1 MTGIADYIQGLT
13 IGQGRYAGQPF
24 KLLGW
29 QRRFLRGAFNQPDD
43 AALSMG
49 RGGGKSTFTAAIACA
64 AVDVGGPLVEPMGE
78 CLVIASSFDQG
89 LVNFRHMLHFMQP
102 SFEQHGTGPRGRF
115 RIQDSA
121 NRATITDRETGA
133 IVRVLGSD
141 PRRLHG
147 AAADEDASDAEA
159 KPPRSPRVRKP
170 FPKDLKRVQKRIMPS
185 DACTDCGGSFREL
198 GADVMDE
205 LEYVPGHYIVNQI
218 IRPRLACTCCEKVT
232 QAEMPSRPIPKSFVG
247 PALMAHILCCKYGY
261 HLPLYRQ
268 SQMFENQGID
278 LSGSLLASWVGKST
292 KLLERL
298 SDAIRDH
305 VFAAQA
311 IFMDDTTVKLLQ
323 KGQGKGRNKPKTA
336 RLWVYARDEKPWG
349 STSPPAAWYQF
360 STSRGAEHPS
370 KHLETYTGF
379 AHADAY
385 AGYNDA
391 YRTGRVT
398 EMACMAHVRR
408 EFTKVYESTKSAT
421 AREAIERIAELYE
434 VEKRARFKS
443 PRQRVALRQEYAKPI
458 FDDLETWL
466 RAQLNK
472 ISGKTPLAKAI
483 KYALTRLPKA
493 RPYLDHGVLDLDNN
507 TAERAVRPVT
517 LGRKN
522 YLFMGSEAGGDAAAI
537 AYTLIETCKMNNV
550 NPEAWLAW
558 VLERIQDHPVKRI
571 NELLPWTYQ
580 AMLDEQKAAA
590 A

>member
-1 MTGIADYIQGLT
+1 MTKALPNLADLPPDVQAYIAAQSADMLGLNLTHAAAQKRLKSEMEATRATLTEERAAFSNALQSRDTIIADLRMQLDGH
-13 IGQGRYAGQPF
+13 
-24 KLLGW
+24 KKH
-29 QRRFLRGAFNQPDD
+29 RFGSRSESSAQL
-43 AALSMG
+43 ALEL
-49 RGGGKSTFTAAIACA
+49 I
-64 AVDVGGPLVEPMGE
+64 LEE
-78 CLVIASSFDQG
+78 HEI
-89 LVNFRHMLHFMQP
+89 
-102 SFEQHGTGPRGRF
+102 EQ
-115 RIQDSA
+115 A
-121 NRATITDRETGA
+121 
-133 IVRVLGSD
+133 
-141 PRRLHG
+141 

-398 EMACMAHVRR
+398 ETACMAHVRR

>member
-1 MTGIADYIQGLT
+1 MTKALPNLADLPPDVQAYIAAQSADMLGLNLTHAAAQKRLKSEMEATRATLTEERAAFSNALQSRDTIIADLRMQLDGH
-13 IGQGRYAGQPF
+13 
-24 KLLGW
+24 KKH
-29 QRRFLRGAFNQPDD
+29 RFGSRSESSAQL
-43 AALSMG
+43 ALEL
-49 RGGGKSTFTAAIACA
+49 I
-64 AVDVGGPLVEPMGE
+64 LEE
-78 CLVIASSFDQG
+78 HEI
-89 LVNFRHMLHFMQP
+89 
-102 SFEQHGTGPRGRF
+102 EQ
-115 RIQDSA
+115 A
-121 NRATITDRETGA
+121 
-133 IVRVLGSD
+133 
-141 PRRLHG
+141 

-323 KGQGKGRNKPKTA
+323 KGQGKGRNKPRTA